1 MSSPFRLLRDPFH
14 TTEVRGCRVNYPGQ
28 NTSPLGAFKPVI
40 SFAQFAFVC
49 MCPSE
54 NNPDIPASVTK
65 LQHSH
70 LHRQLEDF
78 LIFGLFNISS
88 LLHNS
93 HYNGNKMT
101 IKAGWSKFTAIS
113 ALSLLCV
120 MIDVYR
126 YFPGET
132 ENISL
137 LYLFISARISK
148 CIQSNKSYFHP
159 LLGCMSWVLSR
170 LDINLLHKLQ

>member
-1 MSSPFRLLRDPFH
+1 
-14 TTEVRGCRVNYPGQ
+14 
-28 NTSPLGAFKPVI
+28 
-40 SFAQFAFVC
+40 
-49 MCPSE
+49 
-54 NNPDIPASVTK
+54 
-65 LQHSH
+65 
-70 LHRQLEDF
+70 
-78 LIFGLFNISS
+78 
-88 LLHNS
+88 
-93 HYNGNKMT
+93 MT

-113 ALSLLCV
+113 TLSLLCV
-120 MIDVYR
+120 MIEVYR

-159 LLGCMSWVLSR
+159 LLGCMSWVFEEFKLLSR